1 MNYEKT
7 INGLMENIEKYIS
20 AFLYEQLEL
29 CVTLAFEEEKDLVL
43 VRERILIDLPKYVA
57 PLALERV
64 ILSIRR
70 IMAVLIREEEE
81 LLEANETDSEEE
93 EEEEEEEDNLFKP
106 VSPPSSN
113 KAKKLVPLVSP
124 NEETTI

>member
-7 INGLMENIEKYIS
+7 INEIMENIEKYIS
-20 AFLYEQLEL
+20 MFLYEQLEL

-43 VRERILIDLPKYVA
+43 VRERILTDLPKYVA

-93 EEEEEEEDNLFKP
+93 EEEEEDNLFKP

>member
-7 INGLMENIEKYIS
+7 INEIMENIEKYIS
-20 AFLYEQLEL
+20 VFLYEQLEL

-43 VRERILIDLPKYVA
+43 VRERILTDLPKYVA

-93 EEEEEEEDNLFKP
+93 EEEEEDNLFKP

>member
-20 AFLYEQLEL
+20 MFLYEQLEL

-43 VRERILIDLPKYVA
+43 VRERILTDLPKYVA

-64 ILSIRR
+64 ILSVRR
-70 IMAVLIREEEE
+70 IMAVLVREEEE

-93 EEEEEEEDNLFKP
+93 EEEEDNVFNP

-113 KAKKLVPLVSP
+113 KTKKLVPLVSP

>member
-7 INGLMENIEKYIS
+7 INRLMENIEKYI
-20 AFLYEQLEL
+20 AVFLYEQLEL

-43 VRERILIDLPKYVA
+43 VRERILADLPKYVA

-64 ILSIRR
+64 NLSVRKILSL
-70 IMAVLIREEEE
+70 LIKEEEE

-93 EEEEEEEDNLFKP
+93 EEEEEEDDNAFKLVFP
-106 VSPPSSN
+106 AISN
-113 KAKKLVPLVSP
+113 KGEKMVPLVSP

>member
-7 INGLMENIEKYIS
+7 INEIMENIEKYIS

-43 VRERILIDLPKYVA
+43 VRERILTDLPKYVA

-93 EEEEEEEDNLFKP
+93 EEEEDNLFKP

>member
-7 INGLMENIEKYIS
+7 INGLMKNIEKYIS
-20 AFLYEQLEL
+20 VFLYEQLEL

-43 VRERILIDLPKYVA
+43 VRERILTDLPKYIA

-64 ILSIRR
+64 ILSVRR
-70 IMAVLIREEEE
+70 IMAVLMREEEE

-93 EEEEEEEDNLFKP
+93 EDEDEGNDIFKP

-113 KAKKLVPLVSP
+113 KTKKLVPLVSP

>member
-7 INGLMENIEKYIS
+7 INGIMENIEKYIS
-20 AFLYEQLEL
+20 VFLYEQLEL

-43 VRERILIDLPKYVA
+43 VRERILTDLPKYVA

-93 EEEEEEEDNLFKP
+93 EEEEEDNLFKP

>member
-20 AFLYEQLEL
+20 VFLHEQLEL

-43 VRERILIDLPKYVA
+43 VRERILADLPKYVA

-64 ILSIRR
+64 ILSVRR
-70 IMAVLIREEEE
+70 IMAVLMRQEEE

-93 EEEEEEEDNLFKP
+93 EDEDEEEDNLFKP

-113 KAKKLVPLVSP
+113 KTKKLVPLVSP

>member
-20 AFLYEQLEL
+20 MFLYEQLEL

-43 VRERILIDLPKYVA
+43 VRERILTDLPKYVA

-64 ILSIRR
+64 ILSVRR
-70 IMAVLIREEEE
+70 IMAVLVREEEE

-93 EEEEEEEDNLFKP
+93 EEEEDNVFKP
-106 VSPPSSN
+106 VPPPSSN
-113 KAKKLVPLVSP
+113 KTKKLVPLVSP

>member
-1 MNYEKT
+1 MNYEKA

-43 VRERILIDLPKYVA
+43 VRERILTDLAKYVA

-64 ILSIRR
+64 ILSVRKVI
-70 IMAVLIREEEE
+70 AFLIKEEDE
-81 LLEANETDSEEE
+81 LFEANETDSEEE
-93 EEEEEEEDNLFKP
+93 EEEEDNVFKP
-106 VSPPSSN
+106 VPPPSSN
-113 KAKKLVPLVSP
+113 KTKKLVPLVSP

>member
-43 VRERILIDLPKYVA
+43 VRERILTDLPKYVA

-64 ILSIRR
+64 ILSVRKVI
-70 IMAVLIREEEE
+70 AFLIKEEEE
-81 LLEANETDSEEE
+81 LFEANETDSEEE
-93 EEEEEEEDNLFKP
+93 EEEEDNVFKP
-106 VSPPSSN
+106 VPPPPSSN
-113 KAKKLVPLVSP
+113 KTKKLVPLVSP

>member
-20 AFLYEQLEL
+20 MFLYEQLEL

-43 VRERILIDLPKYVA
+43 VRERILTDLPKYVA

-93 EEEEEEEDNLFKP
+93 EEEEEDNLFKP

>member
-43 VRERILIDLPKYVA
+43 VRERILTDLPKYVA

-64 ILSIRR
+64 ILSVRKVI
-70 IMAVLIREEEE
+70 AFLIKEEEE
-81 LLEANETDSEEE
+81 LFEANETDSEEE
-93 EEEEEEEDNLFKP
+93 EEEEDNVFKP
-106 VSPPSSN
+106 VPPSSN
-113 KAKKLVPLVSP
+113 KTKKLVPLVSP